1 VRDLP
6 TLDAI
11 CLALLLLA
19 ALRGLWLGI
28 VREAFSIVALL
39 AALVAVRLWTA
50 PVARWLEL
58 EAGSLGVGPVAAP
71 WLAGALLAA
80 GTIVLVAVVGRVVRG
95 GVRAAGLG
103 LVDRLAGAGLGAAEG
118 ALAAGLL
125 LFALVSAFGA
135 DHPALAGSRSLELFE
150 RAQRVAGME
159 GASPQARDVAA
170 PPRRGR

>member
-19 ALRGLWLGI
+19 ALRGLWIGL
-28 VREAFSIVALL
+28 VREAFSLAALL
-39 AALVAVRLWTA
+39 AALVAVRLWTG

-80 GTIVLVAVVGRVVRG
+80 GTIVLVAIAGRVVRG

-103 LVDRLAGAGLGAAEG
+103 LADRMAGGGLGAAEG
-118 ALAAGLL
+118 VLAVGLL
-125 LFALVSAFGA
+125 LFALVAVLGA

-150 RAQRVAGME
+150 RAQRVAGE
-159 GASPQARDVAA
+159 GPPVRDVAA
-170 PPRRGR
+170 PPR